1 MISPWKRHYKHNIP
15 MAKEGYHIGNETGDL
30 IYAGL
35 NAYHYCWCVFLLG
48 MPLQEV
54 IEECSRYG
62 DYCLKTKHNTTE
74 SIVVA
79 KQMALAL
86 GGETENLHSLCNAN
100 FKENEY
106 VEQLKVSTF
115 LIPLHTY
122 YIAKERLYYHS
133 ELYSKVLE
141 MADLAKAVN
150 FSSLGV
156 NYSPEEYYFEALATI
171 AFSRE
176 EGVEIPKS
184 LNALIERFQKWAANS
199 PDNFLHK
206 LELIEAER
214 LSVKGAKEAAEMY
227 DKAIEHARASE
238 FIHEEALANELAALH
253 YFRNNNIKLAKAYM
267 TESRNLFYGW
277 GAMAKV
283 KQLEQKYPH
292 LLYAQ
297 GGAEHTR
304 SKTANLITSTQD
316 LMVELDMQTVLKA
329 STALSGEVK
338 IENLLRTLINI
349 AIENAGAQTGTVLLK
364 EKNLFLIKAH
374 KGADG
379 SVEVLQDIPVNDFNN
394 LSKSIVQ
401 YVIRTESS
409 LVLDNAGDNERFF
422 NDPYIVKNRPK
433 SILCMPIIS
442 KGNLTGILYLENN
455 LTTNAFTTHRLD
467 LLRLISGQIAISI
480 DNSNLYENLEKKVK
494 ERTEELEMEK
504 ENSDKL
510 LRNILPEETAEELK
524 KTGFATPKSYEQVTI
539 LFTDFRGFTKSSEKL
554 TPKEIIEKLDYCFA
568 NFDRIV
574 SKYNLE
580 KIKTIG
586 DSYMCA
592 GGVPVSNNTNPIDA
606 VNAGLEIQE
615 FIENWNK
622 EEVEKNKDAWQL
634 RVGINTGRIVAG
646 VVGKIKFA
654 YDIWGD
660 AVNVASAMEQCG
672 EVGKVN
678 ISKATY
684 ELIKDNFDCVYRG
697 KIKAKNKGEL
707 DMFFVNR

>member
-1 MISPWKRHYKHNIP
+1 
-15 MAKEGYHIGNETGDL
+15 
-30 IYAGL
+30 
-35 NAYHYCWCVFLLG
+35 
-48 MPLQEV
+48 
-54 IEECSRYG
+54 
-62 DYCLKTKHNTTE
+62 
-74 SIVVA
+74 
-79 KQMALAL
+79 
-86 GGETENLHSLCNAN
+86 
-100 FKENEY
+100 
-106 VEQLKVSTF
+106 
-115 LIPLHTY
+115 
-122 YIAKERLYYHS
+122 
-133 ELYSKVLE
+133 
-141 MADLAKAVN
+141 
-150 FSSLGV
+150 
-156 NYSPEEYYFEALATI
+156 
-171 AFSRE
+171 
-176 EGVEIPKS
+176 
-184 LNALIERFQKWAANS
+184 
-199 PDNFLHK
+199 
-206 LELIEAER
+206 
-214 LSVKGAKEAAEMY
+214 
-227 DKAIEHARASE
+227 
-238 FIHEEALANELAALH
+238 
-253 YFRNNNIKLAKAYM
+253 
-267 TESRNLFYGW
+267 
-277 GAMAKV
+277 
-283 KQLEQKYPH
+283 
-292 LLYAQ
+292 
-297 GGAEHTR
+297 
-304 SKTANLITSTQD
+304 
-316 LMVELDMQTVLKA
+316 
-329 STALSGEVK
+329 
-338 IENLLRTLINI
+338 
-349 AIENAGAQTGTVLLK
+349 
-364 EKNLFLIKAH
+364 
-374 KGADG
+374 
-379 SVEVLQDIPVNDFNN
+379 
-394 LSKSIVQ
+394 
-401 YVIRTESS
+401 
-409 LVLDNAGDNERFF
+409 
-422 NDPYIVKNRPK
+422 
-433 SILCMPIIS
+433 
-442 KGNLTGILYLENN
+442 LENN

>member
-1 MISPWKRHYKHNIP
+1 VKK
-15 MAKEGYHIGNETGDL
+15 
-30 IYAGL
+30 
-35 NAYHYCWCVFLLG
+35 
-48 MPLQEV
+48 
-54 IEECSRYG
+54 
-62 DYCLKTKHNTTE
+62 
-74 SIVVA
+74 
-79 KQMALAL
+79 
-86 GGETENLHSLCNAN
+86 
-100 FKENEY
+100 
-106 VEQLKVSTF
+106 
-115 LIPLHTY
+115 
-122 YIAKERLYYHS
+122 
-133 ELYSKVLE
+133 
-141 MADLAKAVN
+141 
-150 FSSLGV
+150 
-156 NYSPEEYYFEALATI
+156 
-171 AFSRE
+171 
-176 EGVEIPKS
+176 GVEIPEN

-214 LSVKGAKEAAEMY
+214 LSVQGAKEAAEMY
-227 DKAIEHARASE
+227 DKAIEHAGASE

-442 KGNLTGILYLENN
+442 KGNLTGYPLFGKQSYYQCLY
-455 LTTNAFTTHRLD
+455 
-467 LLRLISGQIAISI
+467 
-480 DNSNLYENLEKKVK
+480 NS
-494 ERTEELEMEK
+494 
-504 ENSDKL
+504 S
-510 LRNILPEETAEELK
+510 P
-524 KTGFATPKSYEQVTI
+524 
-539 LFTDFRGFTKSSEKL
+539 
-554 TPKEIIEKLDYCFA
+554 
-568 NFDRIV
+568 
-574 SKYNLE
+574 
-580 KIKTIG
+580 
-586 DSYMCA
+586 
-592 GGVPVSNNTNPIDA
+592 
-606 VNAGLEIQE
+606 
-615 FIENWNK
+615 
-622 EEVEKNKDAWQL
+622 
-634 RVGINTGRIVAG
+634 
-646 VVGKIKFA
+646 
-654 YDIWGD
+654 
-660 AVNVASAMEQCG
+660 
-672 EVGKVN
+672 
-678 ISKATY
+678 
-684 ELIKDNFDCVYRG
+684 
-697 KIKAKNKGEL
+697 
-707 DMFFVNR
+707 